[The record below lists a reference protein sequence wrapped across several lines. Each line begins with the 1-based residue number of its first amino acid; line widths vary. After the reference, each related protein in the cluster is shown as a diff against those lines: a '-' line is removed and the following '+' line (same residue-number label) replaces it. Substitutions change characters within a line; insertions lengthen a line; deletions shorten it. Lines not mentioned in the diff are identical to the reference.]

1 MSFYQK
7 SVEESI
13 KQLNSNK
20 ELWLTP
26 TQWKKNQEKFG
37 KNILTQHKKI
47 NPRKVLLNQFRSFLI
62 GILIIAAIIS
72 FFVGEHIEAIVIGI
86 IILLNAILGFTQEY
100 NAEKA
105 IENLRDMASL
115 KARVLRNW
123 KEELIDSE
131 ELTLGDILI
140 IEAGDKIGADA
151 RIIESH
157 TLEAAEAVLTGESLP
172 VLKHTN
178 PIWNESWIGDQNN
191 MIFAGTSITKGRW
204 MAIVT
209 AIGMETEIGKIAG
222 MIQEAPEKQT
232 KLQGDLNTLS
242 KRLGIVI
249 LWICILVFCVNV
261 FLLNNDPQESFLTA
275 IALSV
280 AAIPEWLPAVVTISL
295 GIGVKKL
302 VKKQALVKKLGSVET
317 LGSVNIICTDK
328 TGTLTQ
334 NEMTVKKCFVNNKIV
349 EIGGIGYT
357 DIKKEYIAEKNDT
370 LETLLRIGI
379 LCNNSEIDEEGD
391 IIGDPTEVALLVSGM
406 KYNLDQDD
414 EENKYLFMDE
424 LPFDSERKLMTTLRK
439 KGKQYMV
446 YTKGAPE
453 EVLQKCT
460 HILLDGEIQKLEEKE
475 RKLILNQ
482 NQSFAQ
488 EALRVLWFAYKEIT
502 SKKPTEEEL
511 IFVGLQ
517 AMIDPPRKEVKSA
530 IATCKKAGIRVV
542 MITGDNAITAQA
554 IAKELWIQ
562 GEALSGIEVEK
573 MSDKTLKQ
581 KIDSIGVFARV
592 SPHHKQRIIKILKQK
607 GNVVA
612 MTGDGVND
620 APALKHA
627 DIGLAMGI
635 TGTEVTK
642 EASDMILMDDN
653 FTTIVNAVQEGR
665 GIYNNIK
672 KFVNFLLAT
681 NFAEIIIIFMS
692 IIFGLPLPLIAIQ
705 ILWINLISDGLPALA
720 LGIDPYDSQIMNK
733 KPRKNWSKIVDNA
746 MIKSILLLAGI
757 ISIGCLGFFMLHYQT
772 DITIARTGVF
782 SLLIIVELV
791 VIQIIRREY
800 GVKFWSNKRLFLAIW
815 GSILLTLSLIYIP
828 ALANIFKLKPLS
840 LGIWLEI
847 IGIIAIISIG
857 SFIYHKLQERI
868 KKE

>member
-460 HILLDGEIQKLEEKE
+460 YILLDGEIQKLEEKE

-488 EALRVLWFAYKEIT
+488 KALRVLWFAYKEIT